1 MAGDWIQFEIATLD
15 KPEVHRMAAS
25 LSVPVGV
32 VGWACL
38 RLWSYAQTHTTT
50 GKIVGGSKA
59 LVDSIGQLPGFADA
73 MIAEKWLIDK
83 GTYLLIPRWDR
94 LNGKGAKTRALSA
107 KRASRFRNADTVTKS
122 APKAEQK
129 QSRAT
134 ATAEAEK
141 SNTKPALQKH
151 GAGFDARDSSA
162 LCSLLLAVRTSGG
175 GPVFDRKTA
184 AAIVQRTDGDRARI
198 LWAVKRYD
206 EDTKAG
212 KAITNPGGWIRAIA
226 EREDPPDGFRLELRR
241 KEIEGLAMK
250 DKRLEEAAAGG
261 AKCG

>member
-15 KPEVHRMAAS
+15 KPEMHRMATS

-59 LVDSIGQLPGFADA
+59 LVDSIAQLPGFADA

-83 GTYLLIPRWDR
+83 DSYLLIPRWDR
-94 LNGKGAKTRALSA
+94 LNGKGAKTRALTA
-107 KRASRFRNADTVTKS
+107 KRASRFRNADTVTKC

-134 ATAEAEK
+134 ATAETEK
-141 SNTKPALQKH
+141 SNTKPALQSKQ

-175 GPVFDRKTA
+175 GAVFDRKTA
-184 AAIVQRTDGDRARI
+184 AGIVQRTDGDRARI

-212 KAITNPGGWIRAIA
+212 KLIANPGGWIRHIA
-226 EREDPPDGFRLELRR
+226 EREEPPEGFRLELRR
-241 KEIEGLAMK
+241 KEIEGLSIKAEK
-250 DKRLEEAAAGG
+250 GQAAR
-261 AKCG
+261 